1 MSARPRTLVSMQSMS
16 IAPFTAR
23 PVASEPDSERRRARI
38 VLALAALGIAAALF
52 AYAVSPS
59 VRHAVGHAAH
69 SVNHAVSRVFD
80 RDAKQKAHAKPG
92 AHSQA
97 RTCRDRRTC
106 LKRWVFSTVHRAR
119 WLRR

>member
-1 MSARPRTLVSMQSMS
+1 MQSMS

-92 AHSQA
+92 AHRVHVHA
-97 RTCRDRRTC
+97 VP
-106 LKRWVFSTVHRAR
+106 LHRAAPAR
-119 WLRR
+119 AGAPAAPAPASAHPSG